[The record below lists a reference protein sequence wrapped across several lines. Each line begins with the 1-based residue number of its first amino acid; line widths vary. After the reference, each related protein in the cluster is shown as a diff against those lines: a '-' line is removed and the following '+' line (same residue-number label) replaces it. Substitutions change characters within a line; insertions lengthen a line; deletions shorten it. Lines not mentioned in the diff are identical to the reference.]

1 MIFNNQIIKRGNQIK
16 STSKKIKNILNKKEN
31 IKFIFYDLTS
41 SEYDKNLIISLSPSL
56 LNNIQ
61 KSNEIYTIRAPYGIT
76 KEDLELFLYIFSN
89 INFNNSPKIIGKNIK
104 RLFSILKLMDF
115 FGNEKLNV
123 QIITRIIIPE
133 LNGDIAVELLIFS
146 YDKLSYFSELKKE
159 ADNAYFELF
168 YQSLEELSKNEQ
180 VIIKNIDKLKTLDN
194 KIIEELVQK
203 TFRKLIFGKYV
214 IEKDDEIENNE
225 INDNYFDENEI
236 GSIDFY
242 QWQKMEQKK
251 VDKNKKININNL
263 NNLISLLLQKN
274 HLDNIFSLLTREYMY
289 LLSSESINEL
299 QNLPNPNF
307 QTKIPISIYENYYDE
322 FPLDININNQL
333 LILVVYYKKGDKSI
347 NACIKLS
354 KNRKEGIKNF
364 EENDN
369 VKYCF
374 EILTFLTSVKIIK
387 GYDNKNVIAIQN
399 NLTSLTNNK
408 SMYSIL
414 KIPHF
419 NIENENTK
427 NKSKNNSEDFFLL
440 TLRISLC
447 DIYSV
452 VTSYL
457 LHDFDKYITDKNIP
471 KLTKQLFVLLLKNP
485 KLNKKNENDIV
496 KCILLWLNDEINLKE
511 DISEIFYLIKW
522 EEVDDEL
529 IFELLFKYSHV
540 ILNDNSLE
548 NLFLEIYINKYKK
561 SNGNVEILFKTLF
574 KVIKRLE
581 YHKLFFQIKKD
592 EKIMEN
598 YLNKNNKKD
607 INEKDKEKSIKNKKR
622 NNIEKS
628 DKCIQTDFFEENK
641 KKVNNSLR
649 IIDNNMGNKNNNENK
664 DKSLKKQKCDLNL
677 TKIKSFIGN
686 KNNNKNLIMKEMK
699 NKKNE
704 NHKPKSNSNKI
715 TNRGEK
721 NNIKSIK
728 ERNKSK
734 NSPKNE
740 SYKFNSSIQS
750 SNIKMELE
758 KKNQNKNNNKKS
770 LIKNNISLIKKPK
783 SNSKIKEMQIFPVNF
798 SSLKRF
804 QKTNKSDTNKIKQN
818 KEYKACNTTIDDE
831 KKQKHNESKKYHS
844 ERMSEKNN
852 GKKYI
857 SRIYSEK
864 KVKISFGIVKEI
876 CFMNNG

>member
-354 KNRKEGIKNF
+354 KNRKEGIKNLD
-364 EENDN
+364 ENDN

-540 ILNDNSLE
+540 ILNDISLE

-574 KVIKRLE
+574 KVIKRME

-592 EKIMEN
+592 EKIIEN
-598 YLNKNNKKD
+598 YLNKNNIKD
-607 INEKDKEKSIKNKKR
+607 INEKNKEKSTKNKKR
-622 NNIEKS
+622 NYIEKS

-641 KKVNNSLR
+641 KRVNNSFR

-686 KNNNKNLIMKEMK
+686 KNNNKNLITKEMK

-704 NHKPKSNSNKI
+704 NHKPKSNSNKK

-750 SNIKMELE
+750 SNIKMDLE
-758 KKNQNKNNNKKS
+758 KKNQNQIKNKKS
-770 LIKNNISLIKKPK
+770 SIKNNISLIKKPK